1 MFPTTVIGSL
11 PRPEWV
17 RQLIL
22 ERKAGALSEAE
33 AGRILDGAIES
44 AILLQERAGLEEV
57 TDGEWRRESYVKVF
71 AERVRGFRPDLT
83 VSGLP
88 YPAVVEPIEY
98 HRPIAAGE
106 VRYLRSRT
114 GRRVKATLPGPYTIG
129 RRMWHEEHSREAY
142 PHPSDLMRACAPVL
156 RQEIELLEEAGADT
170 VQLDEPWL
178 CVLVDPAKRAED
190 GIEDMEAE
198 IDLCAEV
205 VNAALEG
212 VTGITTG
219 LHLCHAHFDHRHG
232 SEGAL
237 DPVMAGL
244 ARISVDIVSLELATP
259 VSGGLGC
266 LASFPK
272 EARLGLGCID
282 HCDREIETPER
293 VAARVEEAMKH
304 VDKERIVLH
313 PDCGFSPSVQNPVD
327 LDEAYLKLKAM
338 CLGAELLRSRHG

>member
-1 MFPTTVIGSL
+1 M
-11 PRPEWV
+11 
-17 RQLIL
+17 
-22 ERKAGALSEAE
+22 
-33 AGRILDGAIES
+33 
-44 AILLQERAGLEEV
+44 
-57 TDGEWRRESYVKVF
+57 
-71 AERVRGFRPDLT
+71 
-83 VSGLP
+83 
-88 YPAVVEPIEY
+88 VEPIEY
-98 HRPIAAGE
+98 HRPIAAEE

-156 RQEIELLEEAGADT
+156 RQEIELLKEAGADT

-190 GIEDMEAE
+190 GIEDMQAE
-198 IDLCAEV
+198 IDLCVEV

-244 ARISVDIVSLELATP
+244 ARISADIVSLELATP

-282 HCDREIETPER
+282 HCDRGIETPER
-293 VAARVEEAMKH
+293 VASRVEEAMKY

-338 CLGAELLRSRHG
+338 CRGAELLRSRHG